1 MCRNVQ
7 RLTTNPPCLSTPDRR
22 KPILAGGDGRHGPPE
37 GHALQR
43 PAAPH
48 SPQQPQISLSTA
60 GLPGK
65 ENPGK
70 CYRKSPENQT
80 KLSPRR
86 ISQRPRQSC
95 RLPKPTVLQ
104 PLAGRLAYTLF
115 LRFLSPSFLCEEQE
129 SRKGSVPA
137 KPHFFN
143 SFSLPLPHQ
152 VFTACVNPS
161 VRFVALWEPCGTTGE
176 APPGHLPTTGHGD
189 ALCKWLIKAQPEPW
203 VLFSWVPSDSAHTRR
218 AGAGRVVF
226 KVEGP
231 QAQAWSRETEVKL
244 LTSCPL

>member
-7 RLTTNPPCLSTPDRR
+7 CLTTNPPCLSTPDRR
-22 KPILAGGDGRHGPPE
+22 KPILAGGDGRHCPPE

-70 CYRKSPENQT
+70 CYRKSLENQT

-86 ISQRPRQSC
+86 ISQRPWQSC
-95 RLPKPTVLQ
+95 CLPKPTVLQ

-129 SRKGSVPA
+129 RLCASQTT
-137 KPHFFN
+137 FLQQL
-143 SFSLPLPHQ
+143 LPP
-152 VFTACVNPS
+152 V
-161 VRFVALWEPCGTTGE
+161 
-176 APPGHLPTTGHGD
+176 APPGFYSVCKS
-189 ALCKWLIKAQPEPW
+189 LCA
-203 VLFSWVPSDSAHTRR
+203 VRSTV
-218 AGAGRVVF
+218 GAPLER
-226 KVEGP
+226 
-231 QAQAWSRETEVKL
+231 L
-244 LTSCPL
+244 LLGISPPLAMGMLCANG